1 MLAASP
7 EKSRR
12 YTPCRSKSMAH
23 PVDSA
28 PAPPRPRMT
37 FEEFLTSPYERA
49 EWVDGE
55 VFELSP
61 ENLDYQGVV
70 GFLYPLLSDFVE
82 QRELGQVFLNLLMK
96 TGKRLAGRVPDILFL
111 AKHHDQR
118 LRRNYIDGPAD
129 LVVEVVSPD
138 SMMRDRKI
146 KRRDYEEGRV
156 LCDRLPSMSRRAL
169 GRWRAVSPGAGGWS
183 VAGLP
188 EPASC
193 PGGGSGGCG
202 CWTSPGRGFSRYG
215 APGGSTSGSPRRV
228 PFRSTLG

>member
-1 MLAASP
+1 TSASPQACCSSRRLDTGDCSQLGPPAAARSRMLAGSP

-146 KRRDYEEGRV
+146 KRREYEEGRV
-156 LCDRLPSMSRRAL
+156 PEFWLIDPLEKRTTFLSLDDGVYRSLP
-169 GRWRAVSPGAGGWS
+169 V
-183 VAGLP
+183 
-188 EPASC
+188 
-193 PGGGSGGCG
+193 
-202 CWTSPGRGFSRYG
+202 
-215 APGGSTSGSPRRV
+215 
-228 PFRSTLG
+228 